1 MGMAWERPPLH
12 PIHPG
17 MVSHN
22 QEVLLLLV
30 LAPPLGVKTTA
41 AAAAA
46 VAVSQVADLLQQLLE
61 DHVSLNLQ
69 LEQLEIHLQVLQSLV
84 T

>member
-30 LAPPLGVKTTA
+30 LAPPVGVKTTA
-41 AAAAA
+41 AAAVA
-46 VAVSQVADLLQQLLE
+46 AVSQVADLLQQLLE